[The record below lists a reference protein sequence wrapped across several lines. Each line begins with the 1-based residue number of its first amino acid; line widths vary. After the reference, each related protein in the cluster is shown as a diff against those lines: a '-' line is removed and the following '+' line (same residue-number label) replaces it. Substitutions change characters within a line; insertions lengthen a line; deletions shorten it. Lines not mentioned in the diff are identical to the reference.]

1 MKILCIA
8 KNYPD
13 HAVEMAKASDA
24 RVDSEAAAQV
34 AAPQTQNRPEPVFF
48 LKPDSAL
55 LQKNMPFFYP
65 DFSQDVNYELEVV
78 VRIDKV
84 GKSIEERFAHKYYSE
99 VALGIDFTA
108 RDIQKKAK
116 EAGRPWALSKGFDGS
131 AVLSDFVSLADL
143 GKTIDNLD
151 FHLLHNG
158 EKVQVGNTSQMI
170 HSVNRQIAYV
180 SQFMTLK
187 TGDLIYTGT
196 PSGVGPVKIG
206 DTLEGVLEGRKL
218 LECRIK

>member
-13 HAVEMAKASDA
+13 HVNEMKKASSA
-24 RVDSEAAAQV
+24 IVDHNQASD
-34 AAPQTQNRPEPVFF
+34 PVFF

-65 DFSQDVNYELEVV
+65 DFSNDVNYELEVV
-78 VRIDKV
+78 VRIERL
-84 GKSIEERFAHKYYSE
+84 GKGIEEKFAHKYYNS

-116 EAGRPWALSKGFDGS
+116 EAGRPWAISKGFDGS
-131 AVLSDFVSLADL
+131 AVLSDFVTLEEL
-143 GKTIDNLD
+143 GKPIDNLD
-151 FHLLHNG
+151 FSLTHNG
-158 EKVQVGNTSQMI
+158 EQVQIGNTSQMI
-170 HSVNRQIAYV
+170 HSVDRMISYV
-180 SQFMTLK
+180 SQFMTLR

-206 DTLEGVLEGRKL
+206 DILEGTIEGRKM

>member
-13 HAVEMAKASDA
+13 HVNEMKKASSA
-24 RVDSEAAAQV
+24 IVDHNQ
-34 AAPQTQNRPEPVFF
+34 APDPVFF

-65 DFSQDVNYELEVV
+65 EFSNDVNYELEVV
-78 VRIDKV
+78 VRIERL
-84 GKSIEERFAHKYYSE
+84 GKGIEEKFAHKYYNS

-116 EAGRPWALSKGFDGS
+116 EAGRPWAISKGFDGS
-131 AVLSDFVSLADL
+131 AVLSDFVTLEEL
-143 GKTIDNLD
+143 GKPIDNLD
-151 FHLLHNG
+151 FSLTHNG
-158 EKVQVGNTSQMI
+158 EQVQIGNTSQMI
-170 HSVNRQIAYV
+170 HSVDRMISYV
-180 SQFMTLK
+180 SQFMTLR

-206 DTLEGVLEGRKL
+206 DILEGTIEGRKM